1 MSTISTTRF
10 GQFEFDELDVV
21 TFPTGILGFPGHQ
34 RFVLVA
40 HKENSPF
47 RWLQSVDE
55 GNLAFLVVD
64 PMTFFP
70 HYAPE
75 MESSDAAYLQLSE
88 ESPRLVYTMVTIP
101 KGLPESMTVNLAG
114 PIVINAE
121 TRYAKQIV
129 LTDDDYGTKHPVPKT
144 ESPETVAA

>member
-1 MSTISTTRF
+1 MTTISTTRF
-10 GQFEFDELDVV
+10 GVLEFENLDVV
-21 TFPTGILGFPGHQ
+21 TFPTGILGFPSCR

-40 HKENSPF
+40 HKEDSPF
-47 RWLQSVDE
+47 RWLQSVDD
-55 GNLAFLVVD
+55 GALAFLVVD
-64 PMTFFP
+64 PATFFP
-70 HYAPE
+70 DYAPE

-88 ESPRLVYTMVTIP
+88 ETPRLVYTMVTIP

-129 LTDDDYGTKHPVPKT
+129 LADEGYGTKHPVPKT